1 MTLKLQDTFFLD
13 THLRVFHDHETK
25 VAVLNTT
32 MDYEHPVEQRKILLS
47 LDLTPGKW
55 LIQCSGTFCTSKY
68 GEYIFSWL
76 DTSTNWTPTE
86 WSTWENNSELFS
98 TFTSIKPDSY
108 TSNTFSGNSVL
119 SNYANLVIN
128 GVVTITTETTLN
140 WSSAASNSMS
150 SVSDPNNP
158 NRPNHQIFLGNLSST
173 PANPLMHGIQFY
185 NGKIN
190 NAIMVATCLT
200 D

>member
-13 THLRVFHDHETK
+13 TQLRVFHEHETK
-25 VAVLNTT
+25 VAVLNTS
-32 MDYEHPVEQRKILLS
+32 MDYTQPVEERKILLS
-47 LDLTPGKW
+47 LNLTPGKW

-76 DTSTNWTPTE
+76 DTSTNWTPSE
-86 WSTWENNSELFS
+86 WSIWENNDELFS

-108 TSNTFSGNSVL
+108 TSNSFSGNNVL

-128 GVVTITTETTLN
+128 GVVTITSPNTTLN
-140 WSSAASNSMS
+140 WSSAASNLMF
-150 SVSDPNNP
+150 PNW
-158 NRPNHQIFLGNLSST
+158 QLFLGNLSSV
-173 PANPLMHGIQFY
+173 PQNPLMHQIQFN
-185 NGKIN
+185 NGHIN
-190 NAIMVATCLT
+190 NAIMIATCLT